1 VAVGCGESHEFAAWI
16 SPISFTAAMSNRL
29 IGRDPSEL

>member
-16 SPISFTAAMSNRL
+16 SITNIL
-29 IGRDPSEL
+29 YGGHV